1 MSYIRIYETQN
12 LSELSLIKLSLNRE
26 QIDFRVQHEHT
37 LQLSNA
43 YAMGSSGAI
52 LEVREEEVQL
62 AILILKELDIELDN
76 RGPENRFELLNIA
89 DEIIDNI
96 PGLRVLEGNIRY
108 FVFFVSLAMML
119 FLFLISRML

>member
-26 QIDFRVQHEHT
+26 QIDFRVQHENT

-52 LEVREEEVQL
+52 LEVREEEVPL
-62 AILILKELDIELDN
+62 AIDILKELDIELGSN
-76 RGPENRFELLNIA
+76 SENRFELLNIA

-96 PGLRVLEGNIRY
+96 PGMRVLEGNIRY
-108 FVFFVSLAMML
+108 FVFFVSLAMIL